1 LKLCFATHNAH
12 KLLEIRELLGNAVEL
27 HGLTEIGCH
36 EEIPETGDSL
46 RDNALIK
53 AQYVA
58 GYYHIDCFADDT
70 GLEVDALNG
79 APGIFSARYAGEPPN
94 NERNINLLL
103 ANLKDISSRKAHF
116 KTVIALI
123 IQGDIHYFEGIVE
136 GRILDGRKGDHGF
149 GYDAVFLPDGSNQT
163 FAEMTLSEKNRTSH
177 RAKAV
182 KKLVAFLHNKITN

>member
-1 LKLCFATHNAH
+1 MKLCFATHNTH
-12 KLLEIRELLGNAVEL
+12 KLHEIRELLGNSVEL

-46 RDNALIK
+46 QDNALIK

-58 GYYHIDCFADDT
+58 DYYHIDCFADDT

-79 APGIFSARYAGEPPN
+79 APGIFSARYAGEPPD
-94 NERNINLLL
+94 NERNIDLLL
-103 ANLKDISSRKAHF
+103 TNLKNISNRKANF

-136 GRILDGRKGDHGF
+136 GRILDSRKGGHGF
-149 GYDAVFLPDGSNQT
+149 GYDAVFQPNGYMQT
-163 FAEMTLSEKNRTSH
+163 FAEMTLSKKNIISH
-177 RAKAV
+177 RATAV
-182 KKLVAFLHNKITN
+182 KKLITFLHDKITN